1 MSEPDGDRPESSA
14 TADVA
19 LITRAVT
26 VAASVESAGSE
37 VLVVRPEG
45 LVSGLT
51 VGPGDLV
58 EVYWAGTDEERSLPA
73 RIAEVESNGSP
84 LWRLTVTGPS
94 TRSRRRKAV
103 RAAAVL
109 PVTIPWAG
117 GQLTGVT
124 EDLSEAGLRA
134 RLDGWG
140 LPPEPGT
147 ELGLG
152 ISLTADDLVT
162 ARGRVVRLQDHGGTW
177 TVSVEFV
184 DLPERDADRV
194 RRSVFGALR
203 EQRAAETADD

>member
-1 MSEPDGDRPESSA
+1 
-14 TADVA
+14 
-19 LITRAVT
+19 VT

-51 VGPGDLV
+51 VGPGALV
-58 EVYWAGTDEERSLPA
+58 EVSWAGADEERS
-73 RIAEVESNGSP
+73 
-84 LWRLTVTGPS
+84 
-94 TRSRRRKAV
+94 
-103 RAAAVL
+103 
-109 PVTIPWAG
+109 
-117 GQLTGVT
+117 
-124 EDLSEAGLRA
+124 
-134 RLDGWG
+134 G

-147 ELGLG
+147 DLGLG
-152 ISLTADDLVT
+152 LSLTADDLVT
-162 ARGRVVRLQDHGGTW
+162 ARGRVVRLQDHAGTW